1 MARGI
6 IVGMH
11 MLLLVILEIFQ
22 GGGVTVDIQA
32 PAEVVA
38 GEEFI
43 VNVTINKGDLSTFSR
58 LQEEL
63 PAGLEAVADQSAN
76 SNFSFS
82 DKKVRHIWLKMPED
96 QVINLAYKVTADE
109 RLIGNFDIKG
119 KFSFIDNNERR
130 TINVTGPNIVI
141 QPSPNIDPSEAISLA
156 DYERLVSP
164 YEMGKDAEPQI
175 ACIRQE
181 PQYDKTKDEYIV
193 ELLVSKERK
202 ERFAKIEESI
212 PHGYRAEAI
221 DDHDA
226 IFTYKNNKAKFLWMN
241 LPSSSLFTVSYKL
254 VPDVKLKK
262 IPEIKGEFSY
272 LEQERTQ
279 SIDIIQTGEPIA
291 SIGTRDELLALIDRT
306 REEQL
311 NKRSQELLADNSMPT
326 STYKTP
332 IGRTEETTTKTN
344 TTVTTKT
351 EETSAVTADI
361 KEPVETAT
369 PKVHNVIT
377 KKINNMSNRKYQLES
392 EDGVYYRV
400 QVAAGHKPVN
410 VKRYFNKYK
419 LNKQVKI
426 ESHDG
431 WYKYSIGSFPVYKE
445 ARDYRV
451 FVWNT
456 TEIDDAF
463 VAAYN
468 SGTRITVQEALMIA
482 NHKWYK

>member
-1 MARGI
+1 MAKGI
-6 IVGMH
+6 IVGIQ
-11 MLLLVILEIFQ
+11 MLFLIILEVFQ
-22 GGGVTVDIQA
+22 GDGVTVDIQA
-32 PAEVVA
+32 PAEVIA
-38 GEEFI
+38 GEEFV
-43 VNVTINKGDLSTFSR
+43 VNVTISKGGLSTFSR
-58 LQEEL
+58 LQQDL

-76 SNFSFS
+76 SNFSFD

-96 QVINLAYKVTADE
+96 NVLTLAYKVTADE
-109 RLIGNFDIKG
+109 RLIGDFDIKG

-130 TINVTGPNIVI
+130 TINVIGPNIVI
-141 QPSPNIDPSEAISLA
+141 NPSPNIDPSEAISLA
-156 DYERLVSP
+156 DYERLISP
-164 YEMGKDAEPQI
+164 YEMGAETEPQI

-181 PQYDKTKDEYIV
+181 PKYDKTKDEYIV

-262 IPEIKGEFSY
+262 SPEIKGEFSY
-272 LEQERTQ
+272 LEEERTQ

-291 SIGTRDELLALIDRT
+291 SVGTREELLALIDRT

-311 NKRSQELLADNSMPT
+311 NKRNQELLAENTLPSK
-326 STYKTP
+326 TYKTP
-332 IGRTEETTTKTN
+332 IGKAEESSTITTETKEP
-344 TTVTTKT
+344 V
-351 EETSAVTADI
+351 
-361 KEPVETAT
+361 EPVETAT
-369 PKVHNVIT
+369 PKVQNAIS
-377 KKINNMSNRKYQLES
+377 KKISNLSNRKYQLET
-392 EDGVYYRV
+392 EEGVYYRV

-410 VKRYFNKYK
+410 VKRYFNRYK

-426 ESHDG
+426 ESHEG
-431 WYKYSIGSFPVYKE
+431 WYKYSIGSFPVYEE